1 MSDPDTLPI
10 DVHPEAAL
18 LPWYATGTLGDTER
32 RQVAKH
38 LETCAACRGE
48 LEELKGLKADLT
60 ALYAAQPGPS
70 SKTAESILH
79 AVARDVEA
87 QRETRASYESWIER
101 IDQWLRSLFLPRWV
115 PTLVVTILLAQI
127 GLVMWSTLPTPRS
140 ERITARSLDLQT
152 SRLTVAFQGTAT
164 EDQIRS
170 VLGSVHGRIV
180 DGPTTNGLYTIE
192 ILAQDAETRR
202 ITLERL
208 RGRADI
214 IRSADIETP

>member
-1 MSDPDTLPI
+1 MSDPETLPI
-10 DVHPEAAL
+10 EVHPEAAL
-18 LPWYATGTLGDTER
+18 LPWYATGTLGDAER
-32 RQVAKH
+32 QQVARH

-48 LEELKGLKADLT
+48 LEELKHLKADLT

-70 SKTAESILH
+70 SKTAGSVLR
-79 AVARDVEA
+79 AVAEDAQA
-87 QRETRASYESWIER
+87 QRGTRASHGSLIER
-101 IDQWLRSLFLPRWV
+101 IDQGLRSLFLPRWV
-115 PTLVVTILLAQI
+115 PTLVVTIFLAQI

-140 ERITARSLDLQT
+140 ERVTTRSLGIQT

-164 EDQIRS
+164 EEQIRS
-170 VLGSVHGRIV
+170 LLGSVHGRIV
-180 DGPTTNGLYTIE
+180 DGPTTNDLYTIE

-208 RGRADI
+208 RGRVDI